1 MTLED
6 VLNRTIDLLQHPEFK
21 NFGALQKHRY
31 QMEKWKNPED
41 IELMRDLYSGTKMT
55 AEQMERQRLSTEKSI
70 RRKKKKL
77 NRLDK
82 YTKRLSQIQRE
93 QSRKKFNN
101 HVRAEQDINLFLK
114 TSAIS
119 KLSK

>member
-41 IELMRDLYSGTKMT
+41 IELIRDLYCGTKMT
-55 AEQMERQRLSTEKSI
+55 AEQMEKQRISTEKSM
-70 RRKKKKL
+70 RKKKKL

-93 QSRKKFNN
+93 QSRKKFDT